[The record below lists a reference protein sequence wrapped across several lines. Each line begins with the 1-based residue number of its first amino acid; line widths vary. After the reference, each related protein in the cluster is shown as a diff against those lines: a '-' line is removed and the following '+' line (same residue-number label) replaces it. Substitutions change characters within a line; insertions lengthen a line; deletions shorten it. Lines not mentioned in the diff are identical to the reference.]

1 VVDAEYTTSSEHSM
15 ARRIKSMKNLS
26 DPIGNGP
33 CDLPACSTTP
43 QSPVPPHTPIADL
56 VNGIYMHNIVTRIG
70 IKLDTLQFEYVL
82 QLMKCKQY
90 IYLDCVLVLVLKRL
104 TCRYCFVF
112 YVLNEE
118 CDGEFLSWSKSVC
131 MVFFVFV

>member
-1 VVDAEYTTSSEHSM
+1 
-15 ARRIKSMKNLS
+15 MKNPS

-33 CDLPACSTTP
+33 CDLPACSTMLQP
-43 QSPVPPHTPIADL
+43 PVPPHTLIVDL

-90 IYLDCVLVLVLKRL
+90 IYLDCVLGLVFKML
-104 TCRYCFVF
+104 TQSYCSVF
-112 YVLNEE
+112 YILNEE
-118 CDGEFLSWSKSVC
+118 CDGEFPSWSRSVC
-131 MVFFVFV
+131 MVFFVFVQSNGV

>member
-1 VVDAEYTTSSEHSM
+1 
-15 ARRIKSMKNLS
+15 MKNPS
-26 DPIGNGP
+26 DPMLYGNGP

-43 QSPVPPHTPIADL
+43 QPPVPPHTPIVDL

-90 IYLDCVLVLVLKRL
+90 IYVDCVLVLVLKRL
-104 TCRYCFVF
+104 TY
-112 YVLNEE
+112 
-118 CDGEFLSWSKSVC
+118 SSQ
-131 MVFFVFV
+131 